1 VADAAKAV
9 WSPGHPFCGV
19 WSLIGARA
27 TVTGVIFGA
36 CNRFASRH
44 GVVA

>member
-9 WSPGHPFCGV
+9 WSPGHPFCGL

-27 TVTGVIFGA
+27 TVTGVIFS
-36 CNRFASRH
+36 NRFASRH